1 MTYGWARWP
10 IAVALIFCGL
20 STTYADDTQ
29 DEGGPHRRAVKVV
42 AKQQLTVKT
51 PGGTGS
57 LPLYTSADWT
67 KPLPDVTKAV
77 IVFHGRLRDADVYL
91 RSAETALS
99 AAGKAGNGTLLVV
112 PQFLTPADVAAHKLP
127 DATLRWEA
135 TGWMAGEPALG
146 PAGLSS
152 FDAIDAIIAHLADRS
167 LFPKLTQI
175 VIAGHS
181 GGGQVVQRYA
191 VVGHADAALQRSGVH
206 VRYVV
211 ANPSSYVYFTT
222 DRPKADGTLAPFAA
236 ASCTGFNRWKYGTDA
251 RPVYAAK
258 KSPQDLEKEYVHR
271 DVIYLIGDK
280 DTNPK
285 HPALD
290 KSCEAEAQGPHRF
303 ARGHAYFNYI
313 KSRHKSGFHQHI
325 YDIPGVGHSGSKM
338 LTSDCGL
345 VALFGN
351 GRCS

>member
-1 MTYGWARWP
+1 MTYGWARWFV
-10 IAVALIFCGL
+10 AVALITGVL
-20 STTYADDTQ
+20 PSAHALDD
-29 DEGGPHRRAVKVV
+29 DEGPHQRAVKVV

-51 PGGTGS
+51 PAGGGS

-67 KPLPDVTKAV
+67 KPLPDITKAV
-77 IVFHGRLRDADVYL
+77 IVFHGRLRDADVYF
-91 RSAETALS
+91 RSAQTALS
-99 AAGKAGNGTLLVV
+99 AAGKAGSGTLLIV

-127 DATLRWEA
+127 DATLRWEP
-135 TGWMAGEPALG
+135 TGWMGGEPAVG

-152 FDAIDAIIAHLADRS
+152 FDAIDAIVAHLADRS
-167 LFPKLTQI
+167 LFPNLKQI

-191 VVGHADAALQRSGVH
+191 VVGQGEAALRRGSIH

-211 ANPSSYVYFTT
+211 ANPSSYAYFTA

-236 ASCTGFNRWKYGTDA
+236 ASCAGFNRWKYGMDA
-251 RPVYAAK
+251 RPTYAAK
-258 KSPQDLEKEYVHR
+258 RSPQDLEKDYVHR

-338 LTSDCGL
+338 LTSACGL
-345 VALFGN
+345 VALFGT
-351 GRCS
+351 GKCS